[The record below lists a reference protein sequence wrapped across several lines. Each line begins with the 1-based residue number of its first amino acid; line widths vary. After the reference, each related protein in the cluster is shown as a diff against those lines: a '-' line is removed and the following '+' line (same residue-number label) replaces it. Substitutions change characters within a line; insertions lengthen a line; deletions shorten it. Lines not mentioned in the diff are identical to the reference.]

1 MFIGNACPCPI
12 AAQPRPSREKEG
24 SVFLHLSREVM
35 PVSSSLVISF
45 EGTGILPRNNGVG
58 EEAVGADRTMRRT
71 RTETGRRGSM
81 KRQAAIWT
89 ICFVTTTAGG
99 CVMKSTYDAVIQE
112 SEFTRA
118 ELEHAKEEQKSLARR
133 VTQLEGQNAETMRDA
148 EAAIAAAQR
157 MKSEAEEQKRTA
169 EEQQA
174 RLKQKLA
181 QLAKQQ
187 GALRDELAVAK
198 ENTAALQEMVE
209 VYQKKV
215 SDLRGAG
222 AASSVPEVARATE
235 PFNPATLP
243 PPEALPVP
251 KPALEAP
258 APPAATTP
266 ATPPPPAPKAPEPE
280 ESGWLS
286 TIKGWVVSLWRSVFS

>member
-1 MFIGNACPCPI
+1 
-12 AAQPRPSREKEG
+12 
-24 SVFLHLSREVM
+24 
-35 PVSSSLVISF
+35 
-45 EGTGILPRNNGVG
+45 
-58 EEAVGADRTMRRT
+58 
-71 RTETGRRGSM
+71 M

-99 CVMKSTYDAVIQE
+99 CVMKGTYDAVIQE

-118 ELEHAKEEQKSLARR
+118 ELEHAKEEQKSLARQ

-148 EAAIAAAQR
+148 EAAVAAAQR
-157 MKSEAEEQKRTA
+157 MKSEVEEQKRTA

-181 QLAKQQ
+181 QLARQQ

-222 AASSVPEVARATE
+222 AASSAPEVARATE

-266 ATPPPPAPKAPEPE
+266 ATTPAPAPKTPEPE